1 MKNEKLL
8 FAAVAIIGLALSQAL
23 SGIKLPSGYDVG
35 TVFAW
40 VAAIGAIG
48 VVAQFL
54 IVADFGAKKTELWSD
69 KLNDDK
75 FMNPVWDDL
84 PHNIHHK
91 SMFDD

>member
-8 FAAVAIIGLALSQAL
+8 FAAVAIIGWALSHAL

-35 TVFAW
+35 AVLAW
-40 VAAIGAIG
+40 VAGIGALG
-48 VVAQFL
+48 FMVQFFNN
-54 IVADFGAKKTELWSD
+54 VDFTSQNNQSWSD
-69 KLNDDK
+69 KLNDEK
-75 FMNPVWDDL
+75 FMSPVWEDL